1 MQVESLRQN
10 IRLWKK
16 IEIFLTQRISG
27 PWGRFQVLLTLV
39 LLGRCMWVSQWTTL
53 SQRGELPVAS
63 ELRNAMCWSPPLPTL
78 TVDLKETS
86 PSLDGSGG
94 GERAAVILLA
104 FSLEVPLSIPLFL
117 FPLLE
122 RWCFSKDRRE
132 TAGSWSCV
140 ALVLILSALPLNRAE
155 QLNKTNH
162 PLKPDLR
169 PACRVPLS
177 HAEKK

>member
-1 MQVESLRQN
+1 ML
-10 IRLWKK
+10 
-16 IEIFLTQRISG
+16 
-27 PWGRFQVLLTLV
+27 PTLV
-39 LLGRCMWVSQWTTL
+39 LIGRCMWGSQWTTV
-53 SQRGELPVAS
+53 SQRGEFPVAS
-63 ELRNAMCWSPPLPTL
+63 ELRNAMCWSPPIPTL
-78 TVDLKETS
+78 IGCLKETS

-104 FSLEVPLSIPLFL
+104 FSLQVPLSIPLFL

-122 RWCFSKDRRE
+122 RWCFSEDRRE

-140 ALVLILSALPLNRAE
+140 AMVLILSALSLNHAE
-155 QLNKTNH
+155 QLNKKNH